1 MSRKSDG
8 SRELPLERSGERR
21 TIPFEAGQVYLE
33 GVEGTIHLLLGYH
46 EVVPEEELGVIL
58 EEKQEVSHFEHLE

>member
-1 MSRKSDG
+1 M
-8 SRELPLERSGERR
+8 
-21 TIPFEAGQVYLE
+21 YLE
-33 GVEGTIHLLLGYH
+33 GVEGTIHLLLDYS